1 MTKPLL
7 MISAAYLAVIGL
19 ALLIFP
25 AQFGIDAV
33 PDDPSTEL
41 LALLRLL
48 GGPLL
53 GIAVLNWMSRNA
65 DPPSIRNT
73 VILADLV
80 GFGVV
85 AANDVVGVAT
95 GTARAA
101 ATYFL
106 IVHLAFAIAFL
117 IAWVRARSAAG
128 PGGGGASVPKESH
141 EKGRTS

>member
-33 PDDPSTEL
+33 PADPSTAL

-48 GGPLL
+48 GCPLL
-53 GIAVLNWMSRNA
+53 GIAVLNGMARNA

-73 VILADLV
+73 VILANLV

-106 IVHLAFAIAFL
+106 IVHSAFAIAFL
-117 IAWVRARSAAG
+117 IAWVHARSVAGSRQGAALH
-128 PGGGGASVPKESH
+128 V
-141 EKGRTS
+141 RYRVRR

>member
-1 MTKPLL
+1 MTKWLL
-7 MISAAYLAVIGL
+7 VISAAYLGLIGL

-25 AQFGIDAV
+25 AQFGVGAV
-33 PDDPSTEL
+33 PENPSAEL

-48 GGPLL
+48 GGPLI

-65 DPPSIRNT
+65 DPPTIRNT

-95 GTARAA
+95 GASRAA

-106 IVHLAFAIAFL
+106 IVHLAFAIAF
-117 IAWVRARSAAG
+117 AVVWVRAKRPVA
-128 PGGGGASVPKESH
+128 E
-141 EKGRTS
+141 EKGARRGGSSA